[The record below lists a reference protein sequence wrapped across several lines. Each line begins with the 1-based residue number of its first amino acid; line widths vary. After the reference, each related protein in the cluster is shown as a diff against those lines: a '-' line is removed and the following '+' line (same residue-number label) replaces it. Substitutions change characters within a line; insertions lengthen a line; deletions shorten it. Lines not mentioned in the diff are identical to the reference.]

1 MLFQVDALTILEITG
16 RDASLV
22 LNNLATANVGQLQ
35 TSQGVETFVTEVR
48 GRTVGHICAYRKET
62 GILLVGPTGQAER
75 LLQHIDRYIIREDAT
90 LNDHSDR
97 YQAVLLAQPLAGR
110 FADDYQITPLDS
122 PLLAAGQAEIGGKM
136 VTVCQVPWLGQPAYL
151 CLQTLPRS
159 SEESL
164 QPWWESRIATA
175 DNLPSMAEFHH
186 QRVLA
191 GFPWFGIDLNESHLP
206 QEADRN
212 AETISFTKG
221 CYLGQETVARL
232 DALGQVQKKLCRW
245 QIATTAAI
253 PTGTPLLSGEKK
265 VGTVTSTAVVDDT
278 AIAIAIAMTR
288 RSHFEPGSTATC
300 LDWPAVVL

>member
-22 LNNLATANVGQLQ
+22 LNNLATANVSQLQ
-35 TSQGVETFVTEVR
+35 TNQGVETFVTEVR
-48 GRTVGHICAYRKET
+48 GRTVGHICAYRREA

-75 LLQHIDRYIIREDAT
+75 LLQHIDRYIIREEAT
-90 LNDHSDR
+90 LSDHSDR
-97 YQAVLLAQPLAGR
+97 YQAILLAQPQAGR
-110 FADDYQITPLDS
+110 FADDYQITSLDS
-122 PLLAAGQAEIGGKM
+122 PLLSAGQAEIGGEM

-151 CLQTLPRS
+151 CLHSPPPS
-159 SEESL
+159 SEESP
-164 QPWWESRIATA
+164 QPWWVSRIATA
-175 DNLPSMAEFHH
+175 DSLSSMAEFHH

-191 GFPWFGIDLNESHLP
+191 GFPWFGIDLNENHLP

-245 QIATTAAI
+245 QITTTDAI
-253 PTGTPLLSGEKK
+253 PLGTPLLSGEKT

-278 AIAIAIAMTR
+278 VIAIAMTR
-288 RSHFEPGSTATC
+288 RSHFEPGSKATC
-300 LDWPAVVL
+300 LDGPAVVL